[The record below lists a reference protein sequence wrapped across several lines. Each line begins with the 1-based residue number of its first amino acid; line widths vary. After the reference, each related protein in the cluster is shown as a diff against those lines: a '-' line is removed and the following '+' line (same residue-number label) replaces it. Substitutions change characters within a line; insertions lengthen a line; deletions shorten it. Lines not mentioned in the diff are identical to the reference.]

1 MPQRPKP
8 LDDSL
13 SMHHWFGVEVR
24 NWRTIRGLKLP
35 AVGAKLGV
43 SGDLI
48 GKIEKAD
55 RRCSRDLVAPT
66 DEALG
71 AGGALVRLWRRVEEA
86 DARDRADADNRTTAD
101 ADTEGA
107 QPRASDERK
116 PEAGMLVP
124 DPPAQLDRSL
134 PPVLRRNLLAVGGI
148 AAALTAGS
156 WSDLIPAPGRTPLPK
171 TVRHEDIEQV
181 REASAAL
188 ARWDNLYGGGGIVRD
203 ASIGELQWATGLLDT
218 PCPTVL
224 RNDLFSAVGRLAI
237 VMGAS
242 AFDAHAHDD
251 ARRLLAFGTVCA
263 EEGDD
268 WHLRA
273 ASLNWRARQ
282 EIWTGSPDAGLT
294 YAENGLVRA
303 DRLTLREQATLH
315 NARAR
320 ALARM
325 GRREEAL
332 AAIGRSDT
340 VFSKSK
346 PGQDS
351 PWMAFYDNA
360 QHHGDTGHALYDLTL
375 KGLHGPRPAAERLK
389 TAING
394 HAAGFAR
401 SRAFSRTKL
410 SSLTMVT
417 GDPQEAV
424 AIANRALDEVGRLRS
439 HRAAQDLRELLRY
452 SAHHSKQPDVT
463 ELRHRITTA
472 LA

>member
-1 MPQRPKP
+1 MPQRSKE

-24 NWRTIRGLKLP
+24 NWRRVRDLKLP
-35 AVGAKLGV
+35 ALGAKVGV

-55 RRCSRDLVAPT
+55 RKCPRALVAPL
-66 DEALG
+66 DDALG

-86 DARDRADADNRTTAD
+86 DARDRADADNRQTAD
-101 ADTEGA
+101 ADSEA
-107 QPRASDERK
+107 VQPKATDRRK

-148 AAALTAGS
+148 AALTAGS
-156 WSDLIPAPGRTPLPK
+156 WSDLIPAPGRTPLPSS
-171 TVRHEDIEQV
+171 VRREDIAQV

-188 ARWDNLYGGGGIVRD
+188 AKWDNLYGGGGIVRE
-203 ASIGELQWATGLLDT
+203 ASIGELQWATNLLDV
-218 PCPTVL
+218 PCPDAL
-224 RNDLFSAVGRLAI
+224 RADLFSAVGRLSI

-303 DRLTLREQATLH
+303 DRLTYREQATLH

-325 GRREEAL
+325 GRRDEAL

-360 QHHGDTGHALYDLTL
+360 QHHGDTGHALYDLAL
-375 KGLHGPRPAAERLK
+375 KGLHTPRPAVERLR

-394 HAAGFAR
+394 HAPGFAR

-410 SSLTMVT
+410 SSLTMIT

-439 HRAAQDLRELLRY
+439 RRAAQDLRELLQH
-452 SAHHSKQPDVT
+452 SSHHSKQPDVT

>member
-1 MPQRPKP
+1 M
-8 LDDSL
+8 
-13 SMHHWFGVEVR
+13 
-24 NWRTIRGLKLP
+24 
-35 AVGAKLGV
+35 
-43 SGDLI
+43 
-48 GKIEKAD
+48 
-55 RRCSRDLVAPT
+55 
-66 DEALG
+66 
-71 AGGALVRLWRRVEEA
+71 
-86 DARDRADADNRTTAD
+86 
-101 ADTEGA
+101 
-107 QPRASDERK
+107 
-116 PEAGMLVP
+116 
-124 DPPAQLDRSL
+124 
-134 PPVLRRNLLAVGGI
+134 LRRNLLAVGGI
-148 AAALTAGS
+148 ATATALTAGS
-156 WSDLIPAPGRTPLPK
+156 WSDIIPAPGRTPLP
-171 TVRHEDIEQV
+171 TSVRREDIAQV

-188 ARWDNLYGGGGIVRD
+188 AKWDNLYGGGGIVRD
-203 ASIGELQWATGLLDT
+203 ASIGELHWATGLLDT
-218 PCPTVL
+218 PCSDSL
-224 RNDLFSAVGRLAI
+224 RNDLFSAVGRLSI

-251 ARRLLAFGTVCA
+251 ARRLLAVGTACA

-282 EIWTGSPDAGLT
+282 EIWTGSPDKGLT
-294 YAENGLVRA
+294 YAEQGLVRS
-303 DRLTLREQATLH
+303 DRLTPREQATLH

-340 VFSKSK
+340 AFTQSK

-360 QHHGDTGHALYDLTL
+360 QHHGDTGHALYDLAL
-375 KGLHGPRPAAERLK
+375 KGLHSPRPAAERLK

-394 HAAGFAR
+394 HTPGYVR

-417 GDPQEAV
+417 GDPHEAV

-439 HRAAQDLRELLRY
+439 RRAAEDLRELFRH
-452 SAHHSKQPDVT
+452 STHHSKQPDVA